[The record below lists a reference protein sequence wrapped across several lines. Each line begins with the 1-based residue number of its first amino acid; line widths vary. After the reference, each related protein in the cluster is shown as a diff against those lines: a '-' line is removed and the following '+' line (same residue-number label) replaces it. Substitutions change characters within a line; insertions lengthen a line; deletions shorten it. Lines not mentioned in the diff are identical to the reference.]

1 MRKILAL
8 VVVAV
13 GVGGLA
19 AMQGCDVIKQAQSN
33 QVMLA
38 QLLSTPDETV
48 AGKSVP
54 GKVIC
59 NVFLGT
65 RDATNLQA
73 PPTPT
78 TGAQVHIEFN
88 GQSVN
93 LNELGAGNYA
103 VTSGITYTEG
113 ATYRFVS
120 VINGT
125 TFAEDV
131 TAPEKEEIAEFHQG
145 ALSPD
150 AGPISFDGG
159 IPFFEDGGSPVF
171 PDGGIDYTNLPVPNV
186 QSNQN
191 LTLTRPPADGERNIA
206 LTVVTPV
213 TDQGPQ
219 QPTFTD
225 PPLDAQGLI
234 TVLVDPSKYQQGTVT
249 VDGTKA
255 WPVCPPN
262 DYLITVTAM
271 KKGTTEGT
279 NLFLGSTAL
288 AGSADAAPAHCAQ

>member
-1 MRKILAL
+1 MRKILAVL
-8 VVVAV
+8 VL
-13 GVGGLA
+13 VGGAGALA
-19 AMQGCDVIKQAQSN
+19 ASSGCDVINQAQSN

-38 QLLSTPDETV
+38 QLLATPDESV

-78 TGAQVHIEFN
+78 TGAQVHIEFS
-88 GQSVN
+88 GQSVP
-93 LNELGAGNYA
+93 LNETGSGNYTA
-103 VTSGITYTEG
+103 TSGVTYTEG
-113 ATYRFVS
+113 ASYKFVAVVGS
-120 VINGT
+120 T

-150 AGPISFDGG
+150 AGISFDGG
-159 IPFFEDGGSPVF
+159 IPFLEDGGSPVF
-171 PDGGIDYTNLPVPNV
+171 PDGGLDYANLPVLNV
-186 QSNQN
+186 QAGKVLALN
-191 LTLTRPPADGERNIA
+191 RPPADGERNIA

-219 QPTFTD
+219 TPTFTD

-234 TVLVDPSKYQQGTVT
+234 TVLVDPSKYQQNTVT
-249 VDGTKA
+249 VDGSKA
-255 WPVCPPN
+255 WPTCPPS
-262 DYLITVTAM
+262 DYLVTVTAM
-271 KKGTTEGT
+271 KKGSTEGT

-288 AGSADAAPAHCAQ
+288 AGSADAAPAHCSP

>member
-1 MRKILAL
+1 MRKIMAG
-8 VVVAV
+8 VVLAV
-13 GVGGLA
+13 GVVGFLA
-19 AMQGCDVIKQAQSN
+19 ASGCDVIKQAQSN

-38 QLLSTPDETV
+38 QLLSTPDESV

-65 RDATNLQA
+65 RDPANLQA

-93 LNELGAGNYA
+93 LNETGGGNYTA
-103 VTSGITYTEG
+103 TSGVTYTEG
-113 ATYRFVS
+113 ASYKFVA
-120 VINGT
+120 VIGST

-145 ALSPD
+145 ALAPD
-150 AGPISFDGG
+150 AGISFDGG

-171 PDGGIDYTNLPVPNV
+171 PDGGLDYANLPVLNV
-186 QSNQN
+186 QAGQN

-234 TVLVDPSKYQQGTVT
+234 TVLVDPSKYQQNTVT

-255 WPVCPPN
+255 WATCPPS
-262 DYLITVTAM
+262 DYLVTVTAM

-288 AGSADAAPAHCAQ
+288 AGSADAAPAHCTP